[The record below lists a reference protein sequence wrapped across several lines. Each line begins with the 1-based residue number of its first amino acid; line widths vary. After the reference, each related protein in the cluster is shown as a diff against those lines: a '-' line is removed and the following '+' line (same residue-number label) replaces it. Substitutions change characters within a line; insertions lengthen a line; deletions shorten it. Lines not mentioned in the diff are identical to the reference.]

1 MLEDFQAGGPVM
13 YPILLCSIIALAV
26 WLERQWSL
34 RKARIVPY
42 GFCVELLALLRGH
55 RWDDALVACRKR
67 PAAIARVVEAAIEAR
82 RHGRARLS
90 ERVEEAGRREAAE
103 MERFVPVL
111 SIVATV
117 APLLGLLGTVG
128 GIILTFRE
136 IGAGGM
142 GNMNQVGAGIA
153 VALNTTFFGLVVAIP
168 AVIMEKQLLT
178 RVDRLTLDLEEV
190 ASEAVD
196 LLSEPEHTL

>member
-13 YPILLCSIIALAV
+13 YPILVCSIIALAV
-26 WLERQWSL
+26 WLERLWSL
-34 RKARIVPY
+34 RRSRIVPN
-42 GFCVELLALLRGH
+42 GFCVELLALLRGR
-55 RWDDALVACRKR
+55 RWDDALVACHKR

-82 RHGRARLS
+82 RHGRARIS

-111 SIVATV
+111 ATVATV

-136 IGAGGM
+136 IGAGGLGDM
-142 GNMNQVGAGIA
+142 SQVGSGIA